1 MKLLHLLEENI
12 LELNKSS
19 IVKKT
24 DKDLQL
30 YTDISKSLSKL
41 RLVEF
46 KFNLKRYGNNSAQEI
61 YYYKKIQDKKLLKR
75 LSKRLNIKLLF

>member
-1 MKLLHLLEENI
+1 M
-12 LELNKSS
+12 ELNKSS

-46 KFNLKRYGNNSAQEI
+46 KSNLQGYNIRSAQEI
-61 YYYKKIQDKKLLKR
+61 YYYSKIQDKKLLKR
-75 LSKRLNIKLLF
+75 LAEILNIKLLF

>member
-1 MKLLHLLEENI
+1 M
-12 LELNKSS
+12 ELNKSS

-46 KFNLKRYGNNSAQEI
+46 KSNLQGYDIRSAQEI
-61 YYYKKIQDKKLLKR
+61 YFYKKIQDKKLLKR
-75 LSKRLNIKLLF
+75 LAERLNIKLLF